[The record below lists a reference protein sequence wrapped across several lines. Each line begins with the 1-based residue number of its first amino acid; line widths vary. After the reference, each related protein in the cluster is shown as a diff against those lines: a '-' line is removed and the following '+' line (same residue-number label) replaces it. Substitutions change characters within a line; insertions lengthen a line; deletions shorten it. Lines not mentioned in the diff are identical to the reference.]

1 MLPVVWLPEA
11 EADAREAVVWYRK
24 VRSELGDQ
32 FALAIEA
39 TMGAITE
46 NPLRFPVV
54 YRSRRRAGV
63 RRFPTDSFL
72 RSRLTA

>member
-1 MLPVVWLPEA
+1 MLPIVWLPEA
-11 EADAREAVVWYRK
+11 EADAREWPGIA
-24 VRSELGDQ
+24 RSAPSSAIK